1 MTNQQDIVDQL
12 PQESRLAESI
22 ENAQVAEQSS
32 QKETTPL
39 FFGMAIVIVSTFL
52 TTYVI
57 GSNWGWWG
65 PMRSAMREA
74 GVIIQ
79 RIPKDFGDWEA
90 ATNDEKLD
98 EASVEQLELMDYVVR
113 RYTNRI
119 TNETVAL
126 IFMVG
131 PTGRLT
137 AHTPQICFG
146 GRNFK
151 MDSRP
156 IPVSFSYEG
165 DDTSPES
172 KDTLAKIVFRN
183 QSVTGGAK
191 LFYYGV
197 STGQNW
203 MPITDTTR
211 FDLRH
216 YRFLYKLQVEAF
228 TREDQ
233 SGDDD
238 VIARF
243 LQDLLPLIRSELVK
257 CF

>member
-1 MTNQQDIVDQL
+1 MDQHHQEPRLSDSIV
-12 PQESRLAESI
+12 SAHI
-22 ENAQVAEQSS
+22 AEQSS
-32 QKETTPL
+32 KTETGPL
-39 FFGMAIVIVSTFL
+39 FFGMAFVMVFTLL

-57 GSNWGWWG
+57 GANWGWWG
-65 PMRSAMREA
+65 KMRSAMREA
-74 GVIIQ
+74 GLVIHK
-79 RIPKDFGDWEA
+79 IPRSFGEWEA
-90 ATNDEKLD
+90 AADDEQLD
-98 EASVEQLELMDYVVR
+98 AASIEQLELEDYVVR
-113 RYTNRI
+113 RYTSKT

-151 MDSRP
+151 MDSP
-156 IPVSFSYEG
+156 PFPVSFPREG
-165 DDTSPES
+165 DDDSLES
-172 KDTLAKIVFRN
+172 RDVLSKIVFKN
-183 QSVTGGAK
+183 QSVSGGAK

-203 MPITDTTR
+203 MPITGSSR
-211 FDLRH
+211 SDLLH
-216 YRFLYKLQVEAF
+216 VRFLYKLQVEAF
-228 TREDQ
+228 ASEEQ
-233 SGDDD
+233 SGDSD

-243 LQDLLPLIRSELVK
+243 LRTFLPEIRSELVE